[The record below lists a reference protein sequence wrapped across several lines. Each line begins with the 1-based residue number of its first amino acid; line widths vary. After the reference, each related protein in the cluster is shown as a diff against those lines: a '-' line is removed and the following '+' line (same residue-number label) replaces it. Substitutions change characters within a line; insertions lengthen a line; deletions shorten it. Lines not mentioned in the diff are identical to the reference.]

1 MALGG
6 QGAPLVPL
14 AELWLR
20 GSARP
25 WAALNLGGIAN
36 LAAWDGRRLHG
47 FDAGPGMSLLD
58 LAARRWLGQPFDPE
72 GLGASGAVHAEAV
85 EAWLGHPFF
94 LAPPPRS
101 TGRETFGEAWLEAQA
116 PRLETL
122 PLADRLATLAAFTAR
137 ACGEAWRR
145 FGAPLPAATPLLL
158 SGGGAR
164 HQPLRRHLA
173 EAFPG
178 LELRDDVDLPSG
190 AREAVSWALLGA
202 ASALGIP
209 AHVPAVTGASRA
221 AALGSWVFP

>member
-1 MALGG
+1 
-6 QGAPLVPL
+6 
-14 AELWLR
+14 
-20 GSARP
+20 
-25 WAALNLGGIAN
+25 
-36 LAAWDGRRLHG
+36 
-47 FDAGPGMSLLD
+47 MSLLD